1 MKFEKVNKKPKEVVT
16 SSDVS
21 DSEEY
26 RIEKDSDTTSNKN
39 CNISNLSDVL
49 TKNNLKEKDEDISN
63 SNDDKETSTTK
74 SSGIQISNDVSASED
89 SNDTNVNKNNV
100 TNSNG
105 KEETNDAKPSKV
117 RIRNDISGSEDSDD
131 DTNMYENKGNK
142 DIEDI
147 NILEKINEKIGPV
160 KLSNKQFIKEKF
172 LVGMP
177 EDFYQFWEYCKKIK
191 PTNPLNA
198 LQDIGLKLVGPF
210 DVVAGRFDNINK
222 SNEEYLLH
230 WRYYHDPPEFQTV
243 LKGDDKTG
251 YHIGYFRDC
260 PDEPPIFLANSSVK
274 RDGVLHQMGPNIF
287 AAVK

>member
-89 SNDTNVNKNNV
+89 SDDTNVNKNNV

-105 KEETNDAKPSKV
+105 EEESNVAKPSKV
-117 RIRNDISGSEDSDD
+117 RIRNISGSEDSDD